1 MQWSQP
7 LHSPIVKTIML
18 LSYFFMCRGKWG
30 AGVCEWSQ
38 PQIQPQAPPNFF
50 SQNMFFPF
58 PSINNYCENFL
69 SMECILRFGSV
80 LLINTLQ
87 CFLSIISRPRQE
99 PRHHTVKS
107 RLTVF
112 PSYFQSKLRPL
123 CIWIVPGSSAL
134 LIRILAS
141 YLGKILSNSP
151 SS

>member
-1 MQWSQP
+1 MN
-7 LHSPIVKTIML
+7 
-18 LSYFFMCRGKWG
+18 G
-30 AGVCEWSQ
+30 E

-58 PSINNYCENFL
+58 PPINNYCENFL

-123 CIWIVPGSSAL
+123 CILIVPGSSAL
-134 LIRILAS
+134 FDQN
-141 YLGKILSNSP
+141 LGFLPRQDFFQQSKLFRGHARFFSRYNKGQITYSLLC
-151 SS
+151 